1 MGISKVYFPDDAKL
15 LRMTIKTNKA
25 SLGVFKQ
32 QKWVSGKIT
41 QS

>member
-1 MGISKVYFPDDAKL
+1 MGILKVHSPNDAKL
-15 LRMTIKTNKA
+15 LRMAIKTNKA

-32 QKWVSGKIT
+32 QKRVSGKIT